1 MRAGTR
7 CCATSPFTCVPA
19 PFTFSWGPR
28 GPASWGPGTRIPA
41 LIVSPYAK
49 KGFVDHTQY
58 DTGSILRFITRRF
71 SLPRLAG
78 LQQRDD
84 ALKAN
89 GAQPMGDLT
98 NALQL
103 SPNL

>member
-1 MRAGTR
+1 M
-7 CCATSPFTCVPA
+7 
-19 PFTFSWGPR
+19 PR
-28 GPASWGPGTRIPA
+28 RRMPTAGPGTRIPA

-49 KGFVDHTQY
+49 KGFVDHTVRH
-58 DTGSILRFITRRF
+58 GSILRFITRRF
-71 SLPRLAG
+71 SLPRRD

-89 GAQPMGDLT
+89 GGQPMGDLT